1 MWMTRATWI
10 ALALTFVVLAR
21 GLPAETFF
29 VGDPGVKLAAARE
42 AIAHPATPFEVSL
55 PKIGDQRVALVDPF
69 FMVHGDHAHAITSEV
84 FPVLNAPLIA
94 IFGIRGAYVLP
105 AAGFLLALWASP
117 RLARAIGCRASP
129 ATVVLASALGTPL
142 LFYGL
147 EFWEHAP
154 AVAMAAIATTVLFKD
169 TTTEQTGGHGFGR
182 LLLAGALFGI
192 SVLLRPEA
200 FWFFLAVAFSSR
212 LLTSPPGW
220 SAIAIAAAGMALPLA
235 PVAIYSLVHFG
246 TIAPPHLETQADLL
260 TIGWLNTRAGI
271 ITAWFAP
278 DALRATPLWGCAL
291 VLTAV
296 SGLAIS
302 GRRGPGRFLAG
313 VVLLDAALVVI
324 TAPNDGGGQWGPRYL
339 LFAFIPASLLLADAV
354 HALKGRSAVA
364 GIAATVVLFAAGA
377 WIQRSGYRELRGTKI
392 MYGRVLD
399 LVEQE
404 VPPGG
409 YAVTDVWWLDQVA
422 AAARTGRTIL
432 FTASE
437 ENRED
442 AFRRLYGAGVETV
455 TAFFS
460 RDESAGSSA
469 WSGPPCYEP
478 VGQVEI
484 ETRQLA
490 AITLKRRPNCQ

>member
-29 VGDPGVKLAAARE
+29 VGDPGVKLVAARE

-129 ATVVLASALGTPL
+129 AMAVLASALGTPL

-169 TTTEQTGGHGFGR
+169 TTTEQTGGRGFGR

-235 PVAIYSLVHFG
+235 PLAIYSLVHFG

-296 SGLAIS
+296 SGLAIG

-313 VVLLDAALVVI
+313 VVLLDVALVAI

-354 HALKGRSAVA
+354 HALSGRAAVA
-364 GIAATVVLFAAGA
+364 GIAATAVLFAAGA

-422 AAARTGRTIL
+422 AFATDERTIL
-432 FTASE
+432 FAA
-437 ENRED
+437 NED
-442 AFRRLYGAGVETV
+442 SRRDALRRLHSADVATVVAFTTGVSPDDLEGWKH
-455 TAFFS
+455 A
-460 RDESAGSSA
+460 
-469 WSGPPCYEP
+469 PCYQAES
-478 VGQVEI
+478 EAAI
-484 ETRQLA
+484 ELPRLA
-490 AITLKRRPNCQ
+490 AVALRRLPQCE